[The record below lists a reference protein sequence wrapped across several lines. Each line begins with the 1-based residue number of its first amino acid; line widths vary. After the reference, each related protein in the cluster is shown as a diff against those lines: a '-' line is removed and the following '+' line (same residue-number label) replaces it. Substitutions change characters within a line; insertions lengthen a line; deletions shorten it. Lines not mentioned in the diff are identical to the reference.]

1 MIETPAQAVILFF
14 IYSFL
19 GWVCECIY
27 CSAGQRKW
35 INRGFLAGPYCP
47 IYGFGG
53 VFVLTLL
60 EPVADSFWMV
70 FLWGVVITSTLEYL
84 TSYVMEKLF
93 HTRWWD
99 YSRYRFNLNG
109 RICLLNSTLFGLMCL
124 FVVYIIH
131 PPILNAVQQIPI
143 QLLWVMNAALLIYSS
158 TDVFKTVHA
167 LLRRNKE
174 FVELEKCM
182 QELREAMKNV
192 DQLGEEIPFYERV
205 QAVMDS
211 TDADEQLAAMI
222 NKMVSRIDLMPKRTF
237 KIRSRLN
244 KAFPHQVNP
253 EFSNEFRAW
262 VDQTRNRTKK
272 AFDEKKDAIVE
283 KIENTLG
290 R

>member
-1 MIETPAQAVILFF
+1 
-14 IYSFL
+14 
-19 GWVCECIY
+19 
-27 CSAGQRKW
+27 
-35 INRGFLAGPYCP
+35 
-47 IYGFGG
+47 
-53 VFVLTLL
+53 
-60 EPVADSFWMV
+60 
-70 FLWGVVITSTLEYL
+70 
-84 TSYVMEKLF
+84 
-93 HTRWWD
+93 
-99 YSRYRFNLNG
+99 
-109 RICLLNSTLFGLMCL
+109 MCL

-143 QLLWVMNAALLIYSS
+143 QLLWVMNAALLIYFS

-283 KIENTLG
+283 KIETTLG

>member
-1 MIETPAQAVILFF
+1 
-14 IYSFL
+14 
-19 GWVCECIY
+19 
-27 CSAGQRKW
+27 
-35 INRGFLAGPYCP
+35 
-47 IYGFGG
+47 
-53 VFVLTLL
+53 
-60 EPVADSFWMV
+60 
-70 FLWGVVITSTLEYL
+70 
-84 TSYVMEKLF
+84 
-93 HTRWWD
+93 
-99 YSRYRFNLNG
+99 
-109 RICLLNSTLFGLMCL
+109 MCL

-143 QLLWVMNAALLIYSS
+143 QLLWVMNAALLIYFS

>member
-1 MIETPAQAVILFF
+1 
-14 IYSFL
+14 
-19 GWVCECIY
+19 
-27 CSAGQRKW
+27 
-35 INRGFLAGPYCP
+35 
-47 IYGFGG
+47 
-53 VFVLTLL
+53 
-60 EPVADSFWMV
+60 
-70 FLWGVVITSTLEYL
+70 
-84 TSYVMEKLF
+84 
-93 HTRWWD
+93 
-99 YSRYRFNLNG
+99 
-109 RICLLNSTLFGLMCL
+109 
-124 FVVYIIH
+124 
-131 PPILNAVQQIPI
+131 
-143 QLLWVMNAALLIYSS
+143 MNAALLIYFS

>member
-1 MIETPAQAVILFF
+1 M
-14 IYSFL
+14 
-19 GWVCECIY
+19 
-27 CSAGQRKW
+27 
-35 INRGFLAGPYCP
+35 
-47 IYGFGG
+47 
-53 VFVLTLL
+53 
-60 EPVADSFWMV
+60 
-70 FLWGVVITSTLEYL
+70 
-84 TSYVMEKLF
+84 F

-124 FVVYIIH
+124 FVVYVIH
-131 PPILNAVQQIPI
+131 PPILSAVQRIPLT
-143 QLLWVMNAALLIYSS
+143 LLWVINAALLIYFS

-192 DQLGEEIPFYERV
+192 GQVGEDVPFYERI

-211 TDADEQLAAMI
+211 TDADEQLSAI
-222 NKMVSRIDLMPKRTF
+222 SDKMVSRIDLMPKRTF

-244 KAFPHQVNP
+244 KAFPYQVNP

-272 AFDEKKDAIVE
+272 AINDKKEAIAE